1 MTPAWHTPPSE
12 GSEDPN
18 GHRHRPPRSRFGLI
32 RLDLQPTEQWR
43 PACAPIMLTRGAT
56 SRPSHIAFKKSL
68 SGAEAEPNATEI
80 RDAARE
86 VIVAGLDAL
95 NSQSKRCLE
104 MELVEPK
111 EIFGLLSSHTEP
123 SRHALRASSGASVHS
138 DVAYDVP

>member
-1 MTPAWHTPPSE
+1 
-12 GSEDPN
+12 
-18 GHRHRPPRSRFGLI
+18 
-32 RLDLQPTEQWR
+32 
-43 PACAPIMLTRGAT
+43 MLTRGAT

-80 RDAARE
+80 RDAA
-86 VIVAGLDAL
+86 
-95 NSQSKRCLE
+95 SKRCLE